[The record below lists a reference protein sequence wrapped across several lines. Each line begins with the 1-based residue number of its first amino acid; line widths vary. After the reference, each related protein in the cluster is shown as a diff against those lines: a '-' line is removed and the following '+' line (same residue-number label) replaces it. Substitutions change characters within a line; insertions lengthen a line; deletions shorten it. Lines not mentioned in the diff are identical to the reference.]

1 MSSKTVIAIDF
12 GAESGRVMQVAYDG
26 KALHIDELHRFPNNP
41 VTVNGTLYWD
51 ALRLF
56 HEITTGIKA
65 APAGAASIGIDAWGV
80 DFALLD
86 RDGRLLANPVHYR
99 DKSSD
104 GMMDWAFER
113 MPRREIYQ
121 RTGLQFL
128 LPNSVWRLL
137 SLVRYHSPL
146 LEVAHTYLPIPDLF
160 NYWLTGSK
168 TSEFTH
174 VSTHQIYSPHS
185 ANWDFEFLQKFGVPT
200 AMFGDIVPPGTQV
213 GTYNNIPVIA
223 PASHDTGSAVVAVPT
238 TTKDYAYISSGT
250 WSLLGLE
257 LDTPVIND
265 ATYEINATNEG
276 GAENTW
282 RFLKNIAGM
291 WLVQQCRATWAAAG
305 QVYEYADL
313 AQLAEQ
319 ASAFRTFIDPDD
331 PDFFQPGDMP
341 SAIRH
346 FCDRSG
352 QHVPTSVGSVIRV
365 IYESLALKYRYV
377 LEQLLRVAGRKA
389 EVVHIIGGGSRNAL
403 LCQMTADCTG
413 RVVIAGPA
421 EATALGNAIVQL
433 VALGEFQHIAE
444 ARTLLAQDAGLMRY
458 EPRNTADWDAAYERF
473 LKVLTVR

>member
-1 MSSKTVIAIDF
+1 M
-12 GAESGRVMQVAYDG
+12 
-26 KALHIDELHRFPNNP
+26 
-41 VTVNGTLYWD
+41 
-51 ALRLF
+51 
-56 HEITTGIKA
+56 GIRTHA
-65 APAGAASIGIDAWGV
+65 APGNIRTDWPAIPAAQQ
-80 DFALLD
+80 L
-86 RDGRLLANPVHYR
+86 
-99 DKSSD
+99 
-104 GMMDWAFER
+104 
-113 MPRREIYQ
+113 
-121 RTGLQFL
+121 
-128 LPNSVWRLL
+128 WRLL
-137 SLVRYHSPL
+137 SLVRYNSPL
-146 LEVAHTYLPIPDLF
+146 LEVAHTYLPISDLF

-174 VSTHQIYSPHS
+174 VSTHQIYNPHN
-185 ANWDFEFLQKFGVPT
+185 ANWDFEFLQQFGVPT
-200 AMFGDIVPPGTQV
+200 AMFGAIVPPGTQV
-213 GTYNNIPVIA
+213 GTHNGIPVIA

-238 TTKDYAYISSGT
+238 VTKDYAYISSGT

-257 LDTPVIND
+257 LDKPVIND

-305 QVYEYADL
+305 QVYEYAEL

-319 ASAFRTFIDPDD
+319 ANAFRSFVDPDD

-341 SAIRH
+341 SAIRN

-365 IYESLALKYRYV
+365 IYESLAMKYRYV

-433 VALGEFQHIAE
+433 VSLGEFKHIAE
-444 ARTLLAQDAGLMRY
+444 ARELLAKDAGLTRY
-458 EPRNTADWDAAYERF
+458 EPRNSASWDAAYERF
-473 LKVLTVR
+473 LNTLTVR